1 MRRNMQAPEQI
12 ENGCARAEC
21 SNPGAAVTDPA
32 GVYRHRHRAAVQFVK
47 SRRLKAIG
55 VSSGRR
61 SSALPDVPTF
71 AESGLPR
78 FVVDSWV
85 GVLAP
90 ARTPPLV
97 IERLQR
103 EIAATLA
110 EPAVRERYGVL
121 GIEPVGNTPEQFAAQ
136 IRWTSRSKLTLALP
150 PSRLAARWNGSIRS
164 S

>member
-1 MRRNMQAPEQI
+1 M
-12 ENGCARAEC
+12 
-21 SNPGAAVTDPA
+21 
-32 GVYRHRHRAAVQFVK
+32 K
-47 SRRLKAIG
+47 SGRLKAIG

-71 AESGLPR
+71 AESGLPG

-136 IRWTSRSKLTLALP
+136 IREDL
-150 PSRLAARWNGSIRS
+150 ARWEKVIRQAGIKIQ
-164 S
+164 